1 MEHLTHAQLLKEVE
15 CQNCKHLKAAKAI
28 QFSVTRTGMIKATCK
43 NCKIYIKFVSKKIYT
58 RIKLQPTFIKESN
71 QFF

>member
-1 MEHLTHAQLLKEVE
+1 MERLNRTELLKAVE

-28 QFSVTRTGMIKATCK
+28 QFTLTRTGMIKATCK
-43 NCKIYIKFVSKKIYT
+43 NCKTYIKFVGKKIYAQ
-58 RIKLQPTFIKESN
+58 IKLQSTFIKESN